1 VSGPLTMESKL
12 IATATQTAG
21 PFFHFGLVRPEW
33 ADLTDDGKAKGDT
46 IVLEGRVTDG
56 DGAPLPD
63 AIVEIWQANAA
74 GKYGHPEDT
83 QDKALDPHFRGF
95 GRAFTDKDGVYRFT
109 TVKPG
114 AAPGRG
120 NALQAPHIAV
130 SIAARGLLHHL
141 FTRAYFAGETLN
153 ATDPVLSS
161 IDDPALQ
168 KTLVAAPNSK
178 ANGATVWRFDIILQG
193 KGETVFFDF

>member
-1 VSGPLTMESKL
+1 MDAKL
-12 IATATQTAG
+12 IPTATQTAG

-33 ADLTDDGKAKGDT
+33 ADLTGGGQAKGDR

-56 DGAPLPD
+56 DGLPLPD

-74 GKYGHPEDT
+74 GRYEHPEDV
-83 QDKALDPHFRGF
+83 QDKPLDPHFRGF
-95 GRAFTDKDGVYRFT
+95 GRAFTDKDGMYRFT

-114 AAPGRG
+114 AVPGRG

-141 FTRAYFAGETLN
+141 FARVYFAGEPLN

-161 IDDPALQ
+161 LDDPERQ
-168 KTLVAAPNSK
+168 RTLLAQPNGK
-178 ANGATVWRFDIILQG
+178 AKGATVWRFDIVLQG
-193 KGETVFFDF
+193 KGETVFFAF

>member
-1 VSGPLTMESKL
+1 MNAKL

-33 ADLTDDGKAKGDT
+33 ADLTGGGKAKGDR
-46 IVLEGRVTDG
+46 IVLEGRVTDA

-74 GKYGHPEDT
+74 GRYEHPEDM
-83 QDKALDPHFRGF
+83 QDKPLDPHFRGF

-114 AAPGRG
+114 AVPGRG

-141 FTRAYFAGETLN
+141 FTRVYFAGEKLN

-161 IDDPALQ
+161 IDDPERQ
-168 KTLVAAPNSK
+168 KTLLAEPNGK
-178 ANGATVWRFDIILQG
+178 ANGGMVWRFDIALQG
-193 KGETVFFDF
+193 KSETAFFDF

>member
-1 VSGPLTMESKL
+1 MNAKL
-12 IATATQTAG
+12 IPTATQTAG
-21 PFFHFGLVRPEW
+21 PFFHFGLVRPAW
-33 ADLTDDGKAKGDT
+33 ADLSDGGKANGDR

-74 GKYGHPEDT
+74 GKYDHPEDA
-83 QDKALDPHFRGF
+83 QDKPLDPHFRGF
-95 GRAFTDKDGVYRFT
+95 GRAFTDQEGVYRFT

-114 AAPGRG
+114 AVPGRG

-141 FTRAYFAGETLN
+141 FTRVYFAGEGLN

-161 IDDPALQ
+161 IDDPGRQ
-168 KTLVAAPNSK
+168 KTLIAAPSGK
-178 ANGATVWRFDIILQG
+178 ADGVTIWRFDIALQG
-193 KGETVFFDF
+193 RSETVFFDF

>member
-1 VSGPLTMESKL
+1 MSVHAKL
-12 IATATQTAG
+12 IPSATQTAG
-21 PFFHFGLVRPEW
+21 PFFHFGLLRPEW
-33 ADLTDDGKAKGDT
+33 ADLTHGGKAQGEK
-46 IVLEGRVTDG
+46 ISLEGRVTDG

-74 GKYGHPEDT
+74 GKYEHPYDT
-83 QDKALDPHFRGF
+83 QDKPVDKNFRGF
-95 GRAFTDKDGVYRFT
+95 GRAFTDKDGIFRFT

-114 AAPGRG
+114 PVPGRG

-130 SIAARGLLHHL
+130 SLAARGLLHHL
-141 FTRAYFAGETLN
+141 FTRVYFAGEALN
-153 ATDPVLSS
+153 KSDPVLSS

-168 KTLVAAPNSK
+168 KTLIAEPKGKS
-178 ANGATVWRFDIILQG
+178 NGSAVWRFDIVLQG

>member
-1 VSGPLTMESKL
+1 MASKL

-33 ADLTDDGKAKGDT
+33 ADLTDGGKAKGDK

-56 DGAPLPD
+56 DGSPVPD

-74 GKYGHPEDT
+74 GKYEHADDR
-83 QDKALDPHFRGF
+83 QDKPLDAHFRGF
-95 GRAFTDKDGVYRFT
+95 GRSFTDKDGAYRFT

-114 AAPGRG
+114 AVPGRG
-120 NALQAPHIAV
+120 NALQAPHIAI

-141 FTRAYFAGETLN
+141 FTRVYFAGESLN
-153 ATDPVLSS
+153 ASDPVLSS

-168 KTLVAAPNSK
+168 KTLVAAPNGK
-178 ANGATVWRFDIILQG
+178 ASGATVWRFDIVLQG
-193 KGETVFFDF
+193 KNETVFFDF

>member
-1 VSGPLTMESKL
+1 MDAKL
-12 IATATQTAG
+12 IPTATQTAG

-33 ADLTDDGKAKGDT
+33 ADLTGGGKAKGDR

-56 DGAPLPD
+56 DGVPLPD

-74 GKYGHPEDT
+74 GRYEHPEDV
-83 QDKALDPHFRGF
+83 QDKPLDPHFRGF
-95 GRAFTDKDGVYRFT
+95 GRAFTDKDGIYRFI

-114 AAPGRG
+114 AVPGRG

-141 FTRAYFAGETLN
+141 FTRVYFASEQLN

-161 IDDPALQ
+161 LDDPERQ
-168 KTLVAAPNSK
+168 KTLLAESNGK
-178 ANGATVWRFDIILQG
+178 ANGATVWRFDIVMQG